1 MKLNPDCIRDI
12 LICLES
18 LEYDSAYT
26 IQSLVSKLPNYSY
39 SELDYHCLQLY
50 EADFIKAITIDSS
63 GGYLAKTVKVF
74 DLKYKGHQFLEE
86 ISSDNVWNKTKETAK
101 SVGSFSISTLSTIAT
116 EVITSLIQKN
126 LGL

>member
-50 EADFIKAITIDSS
+50 EADFIKAMIVHS
-63 GGYLAKTVKVF
+63 GRYLAKTEKVF
-74 DLKYKGHQFLEE
+74 DLTYRGHQFLEE
-86 ISSDNVWNKTKETAK
+86 IRSDNVWNKTKETAK

>member
-39 SELDYHCLQLY
+39 SELDYHCLQLS
-50 EADFIKAITIDSS
+50 EANFIKAMIIDS
-63 GGYLAKTVKVF
+63 GGYLPKTVKVF
-74 DLKYKGHQFLEE
+74 DLTYKGHQFLEE
-86 ISSDNVWNKTKETAK
+86 IRSDNVWNKTKDTAK